1 MIIFCS
7 SEYANRTVGLLGV
20 QWFVFEKFVNA
31 KIHNSK
37 TLETFSLIWRLLL
50 LAALLGCAASQAAH
64 EIQAGRRALLTGSP
78 ETAVQYF
85 ERAAALDSKNAGS
98 PLGESAWTY
107 IGRAYY
113 GAMKYLLAR
122 QALDRA
128 LAQNQDDDVARVYI
142 GLVGTRERPNEAD
155 RKQLQAGLQGVYDRI
170 DYIKRF
176 TFAGEFWDPSNRL
189 TAELLELIKAV
200 SAAQVNWNDVIPRVE
215 EVMLKIEKEIDQA
228 QRDEVTRYRGGSDG
242 GDM

>member
-1 MIIFCS
+1 
-7 SEYANRTVGLLGV
+7 
-20 QWFVFEKFVNA
+20 
-31 KIHNSK
+31 
-37 TLETFSLIWRLLL
+37 LLL
-50 LAALLGCAASQAAH
+50 LPLVGCAASHAAH
-64 EIQAGRRALLTGSP
+64 EIQEGRRALLIGSP
-78 ETAVQYF
+78 EIAVQHF

-107 IGRAYY
+107 MGRAYY
-113 GAMKYLLAR
+113 EAMKYSPAR

-128 LAQNQDDDVARVYI
+128 LAQNQDDVARVYI
-142 GLVGTRERPNEAD
+142 GLIDARERSNEAD
-155 RKQLQAGLQGVYDRI
+155 HKQLQAGLQGVYDRI
-170 DYIKRF
+170 EYIKRF

-189 TAELLELIKAV
+189 TTEVLELIQAL

-215 EVMLKIEKEIDQA
+215 EVMLKIENEIDQA